1 MVAGGSAWPAPALSD
16 SPANIKCHCFFCYC
30 SATPS
35 VKYGSRTNSGEVV
48 SSFNQTGTD
57 LKQII
62 HQHVPIP
69 YLSVQH
75 SDQKT
80 ALLNVYKYMFQK
92 QTDKAAGEL

>member
-1 MVAGGSAWPAPALSD
+1 MCYW
-16 SPANIKCHCFFCYC
+16 FFSYC

-62 HQHVPIP
+62 HQHVRAVP
-69 YLSVQH
+69 YLSPQH

-92 QTDKAAGEL
+92 QTDKAAGELYHCLLMYYY

>member
-1 MVAGGSAWPAPALSD
+1 M
-16 SPANIKCHCFFCYC
+16 
-30 SATPS
+30 
-35 VKYGSRTNSGEVV
+35 KYGSRTNSGEVV

-62 HQHVPIP
+62 HQHVPVP

-75 SDQKT
+75 PDQKT

>member
-1 MVAGGSAWPAPALSD
+1 MWLVLS
-16 SPANIKCHCFFCYC
+16 YC

-48 SSFNQTGTD
+48 SSFNQTGAD

-62 HQHVPIP
+62 HQHVPVP

-92 QTDKAAGEL
+92 QTDKAAGELWYHCLLIYDYC